1 MNDLQPMNEALFEN
15 IKHINEYGQEYWS
28 ARELI
33 PVLEYN
39 EYRFFK
45 KVIDK
50 AIEACASSNNAVSDH
65 FVYAHDMVDI
75 GSGARREV
83 EDYHLSRYACYLVAM
98 NGDPRKRAVA
108 LAQTYFAVKTR
119 QQELVENYDVLTE
132 DQKRLA
138 IRHEMREH
146 NKALAAAA
154 QEAGVISP
162 QEYAIFQ
169 NEGYKGLYGGLGA
182 QDIHKRK
189 GLKKSQKILDHMGST
204 ELAANLFRAT
214 QAEEKLRRDQV
225 RGKENANQTHYDV
238 GCKVRQTIQDLGGT
252 MPENLPTPDQSIQQ
266 IERTQK
272 KRLNDA
278 HGKKQ

>member
-28 ARELI
+28 ARELM
-33 PVLEYN
+33 PVLQYSEWRN
-39 EYRFFK
+39 FNGT
-45 KVIDK
+45 IDK
-50 AIEACASSNNAVSDH
+50 AKEACTSSNNAVSDH
-65 FVYAHDMVDI
+65 FVDADKMI
-75 GSGARREV
+75 PLAKGARREV

-98 NGDPRKRAVA
+98 NGDPRKHAVA

-119 QQELVENYDVLTE
+119 QQELVENYDALTE

-154 QEAGVISP
+154 QEAGVIGSRD
-162 QEYAIFQ
+162 YAIFQ

-214 QAEEKLRRDQV
+214 QTEEKLRRDQV

-266 IERTQK
+266 IERAQK

>member
-1 MNDLQPMNEALFEN
+1 MTDLQPMNESLFED

-28 ARELI
+28 ARELM
-33 PVLEYN
+33 PVLQYAQWRRFN
-39 EYRFFK
+39 ETIER
-45 KVIDK
+45 
-50 AIEACASSNNAVSDH
+50 AQEACVSSGNAAPEH
-65 FVYAHDMVDI
+65 FANVGKSSPMPNGGV
-75 GSGARREV
+75 REV

-98 NGDPRKRAVA
+98 NGDPRKHAVA

-119 QQELVENYDVLTE
+119 QQELVEDYDALTE
-132 DQKRLA
+132 GQKRLA
-138 IRHEMREH
+138 IRHEMKEH

-182 QDIHKRK
+182 QGIHKRK

-214 QAEEKLRRDQV
+214 QTEEKLRRDQV
-225 RGKENANQTHYDV
+225 RGKENANKTHYDV

-266 IERTQK
+266 IERAQK
-272 KRLNDA
+272 KRLKDA
-278 HGKKQ
+278 KGKKQ

>member
-28 ARELI
+28 ARELM
-33 PVLEYN
+33 PVLQYAQWRRFN
-39 EYRFFK
+39 ETIER
-45 KVIDK
+45 
-50 AIEACASSNNAVSDH
+50 AQEACVSSGNAAPEH
-65 FVYAHDMVDI
+65 FANVGKSSPMPNGGV
-75 GSGARREV
+75 REV

-119 QQELVENYDVLTE
+119 QQELVENYDALTE

-154 QEAGVISP
+154 QEAGVIGSRD
-162 QEYAIFQ
+162 YAIFQ

-214 QAEEKLRRDQV
+214 QTEEKLRRDQV

-266 IERTQK
+266 IERAQK

>member
-1 MNDLQPMNEALFEN
+1 MTDLQPMNESLFED

-28 ARELI
+28 ARELM
-33 PVLEYN
+33 PVLQYAQWRRFN
-39 EYRFFK
+39 ETIER
-45 KVIDK
+45 
-50 AIEACASSNNAVSDH
+50 AQEACVSSGNAAPEH
-65 FVYAHDMVDI
+65 FANVGKSSPMPNGGV
-75 GSGARREV
+75 REV
-83 EDYHLSRYACYLVAM
+83 DDYHLSRYACYLVAM
-98 NGDPRKRAVA
+98 NGDPRKHAVA

-119 QQELVENYDVLTE
+119 QQELVENYDALTE

-138 IRHEMREH
+138 IRHEMKGH

-154 QEAGVISP
+154 HEAGVIGNRD
-162 QEYAIFQ
+162 YAIFQ

-182 QDIHKRK
+182 QGIHKRK
-189 GLKKSQKILDHMGST
+189 GLKKGQKILDHMGST

-214 QAEEKLRRDQV
+214 QTEEKLRRDQI

-266 IERTQK
+266 IERAQK
-272 KRLNDA
+272 KRLKDA
-278 HGKKQ
+278 KGKKQ

>member
-1 MNDLQPMNEALFEN
+1 MTDLQPMNESLFED

-50 AIEACASSNNAVSDH
+50 AIEACASSKNAVSDH
-65 FVYAHDMVDI
+65 FVHAHDMVDI
-75 GSGARREV
+75 GSGAARKV
-83 EDYHLSRYACYLVAM
+83 DDYHLSRYACYLVAM
-98 NGDPRKRAVA
+98 NGDPRKHAVA

-119 QQELVENYDVLTE
+119 QQELVENYDALTE
-132 DQKRLA
+132 EQKRLT
-138 IRHEMREH
+138 IRNEMKEH

-182 QDIHKRK
+182 QGIHKRK
-189 GLKKSQKILDHMGST
+189 GLKKGQKILDHMGST

-214 QAEEKLRRDQV
+214 QTEEKLRRDQV
-225 RGKENANQTHYDV
+225 RGKENANKTHHDV

-266 IERTQK
+266 IERAQK
-272 KRLNDA
+272 KRLKDA
-278 HGKKQ
+278 KGKKQ

>member
-119 QQELVENYDVLTE
+119 QQELVENYDALTE

-214 QAEEKLRRDQV
+214 QTEEKLRRDQV

-266 IERTQK
+266 IERTQR

>member
-1 MNDLQPMNEALFEN
+1 MTDLQPMNESLFED

-50 AIEACASSNNAVSDH
+50 AIDACASSNNAVSDH
-65 FVYAHDMVDI
+65 FVHAHDMVDI
-75 GSGARREV
+75 GSGATRKV

-98 NGDPRKRAVA
+98 NGDPRKHAVA

-119 QQELVENYDVLTE
+119 QQELVENYDALTE

-138 IRHEMREH
+138 IRHEMKEH

-154 QEAGVISP
+154 QEAGVIGNLD
-162 QEYAIFQ
+162 YAIFQ

-182 QDIHKRK
+182 QGIHKRK
-189 GLKKSQKILDHMGST
+189 GLKKGQKILDHMGST

-214 QAEEKLRRDQV
+214 QTEEKLRRDQI

-266 IERTQK
+266 IERAQK
-272 KRLNDA
+272 KRIKDA
-278 HGKKQ
+278 KGKKQ